1 MADLILDDAQR
12 NVDFRETNEAPAYP
26 AGTQITLDGD
36 VLRKLNIGDLPAI
49 GTVFE
54 LCGECEVIAA
64 SIDPRQIESTRSI
77 TLQLRTITLEGED
90 TDNELDEPDDAP
102 AVRPDAAT
110 RMFG

>member
-12 NVDFRETNEAPAYP
+12 NVDYRETNEAPAYP
-26 AGTQITLDGD
+26 EGTQIVLDGD
-36 VLRKLNIGDLPAI
+36 VLKKLAIGDLPAI
-49 GTVFE
+49 GTIFE

-77 TLQLRTITLEGED
+77 TLQLRTIVLEPQDDDYEL
-90 TDNELDEPDDAP
+90 NEPDAP
-102 AVRPDAAT
+102 AARPDAAS

>member
-1 MADLILDDAQR
+1 MADLILDDAKR
-12 NVDFRETNEAPAYP
+12 NVTRSELNEAAAYP
-26 AGTQITLDGD
+26 EGTQIVLDGD

-49 GTVFE
+49 GTIFE

-64 SIDPRQIESTRSI
+64 SVDPRQIESTRSI

-90 TDNELDEPDDAP
+90 TDNELDDVP
-102 AVRPDAAT
+102 AARPDAAT